1 MIILFSLHTHT
12 IIHLFEKWEDFGSFV
27 DSWCFRME
35 RECKSVKSMVKPNQ
49 HSVTLRKR
57 LSLLISEQVRKI
69 YQYKYSTTS
78 CYKWGKGKNVKNP
91 NNTMNIS
98 DKLKR
103 FRQKYK
109 IEAKENVEVYE
120 LLKLDTR
127 DTRTNLKTGANYA
140 KIKIKFVRVMKILRL
155 KSLEHEEV
163 MIQFAEV
170 DTVNNWANCFDESL
184 QFVFLLE
191 YVV

>member
-1 MIILFSLHTHT
+1 
-12 IIHLFEKWEDFGSFV
+12 
-27 DSWCFRME
+27 
-35 RECKSVKSMVKPNQ
+35 
-49 HSVTLRKR
+49 
-57 LSLLISEQVRKI
+57 
-69 YQYKYSTTS
+69 
-78 CYKWGKGKNVKNP
+78 
-91 NNTMNIS
+91 MNIS

-170 DTVNNWANCFDESL
+170 DTVNNWANCYISSSEINPTNIESINIGVDVSFNETSHVGYNEKQL
-184 QFVFLLE
+184 PNILSRSDFQQNHHLPPLLNVFQPPIQNAMVDH
-191 YVV
+191 YAK